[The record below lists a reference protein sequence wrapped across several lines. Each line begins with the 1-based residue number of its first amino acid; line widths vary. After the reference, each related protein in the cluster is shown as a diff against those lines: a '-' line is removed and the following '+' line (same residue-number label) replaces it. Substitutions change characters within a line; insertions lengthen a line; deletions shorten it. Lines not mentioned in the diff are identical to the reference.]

1 MTGPTPEPAAAP
13 ETVSPDR
20 SLRALI
26 PFAAL
31 SGAYFAHIG
40 FFNPYLTLW
49 LKDLGLPLLVISLV
63 VAAQPF
69 TRVFAPYIWG
79 LISDRTGQRVQLLR
93 FSAVTAAVTSMGLFV
108 DGGVAWMAVVL
119 FVLFVLTS
127 SMMGLTEAAMAHV
140 VAGDWGRYGRVRLW
154 GSAGFLVT
162 VFVAGAWFERFGM
175 HHFPGWAVAT
185 LLGVAA
191 CTFWLPRV
199 HDRPTQGVRSH
210 APIGPVLRQ
219 PVVVWFFVSLF
230 FHVMAHMAIYA
241 YLSLFLDNRGYS
253 KTVIGALWALS
264 VLAEIAWFFW
274 QGKFIGSRPMSWWLL
289 VCAWATVIRMALTG
303 GLADWWPALVVG
315 QLLHALTFAGH
326 HTACVAMVTL
336 HFPGTLRG
344 RGQALFTAAGYGLGG
359 VIGVVA
365 GGTLVELM
373 GYEGLFAA
381 ATLLALSATASAWQL
396 RRTERRLESQGLL
409 ADGTGRSA

>member
-1 MTGPTPEPAAAP
+1 
-13 ETVSPDR
+13 
-20 SLRALI
+20 
-26 PFAAL
+26 
-31 SGAYFAHIG
+31 
-40 FFNPYLTLW
+40 
-49 LKDLGLPLLVISLV
+49 
-63 VAAQPF
+63 
-69 TRVFAPYIWG
+69 
-79 LISDRTGQRVQLLR
+79 
-93 FSAVTAAVTSMGLFV
+93 
-108 DGGVAWMAVVL
+108 
-119 FVLFVLTS
+119 
-127 SMMGLTEAAMAHV
+127 MAHV

-191 CTFWLPRV
+191 CTFWLPKV
-199 HDRPTQGVRSH
+199 HDRPTQGERSH
-210 APIGPVLRQ
+210 APIWPVLRQ

-241 YLSLFLDNRGYS
+241 YFSLFLDDRGYS

-274 QGKFIGSRPMSWWLL
+274 QGKFIGRRPMSCWLL

-303 GLADWWPALVVG
+303 GLADWWPALVIG
-315 QLLHALTFAGH
+315 QLLHAFTFAGH
-326 HTACVAMVTL
+326 HTACVAMVTR
-336 HFPGTLRG
+336 HFSGSLRA
-344 RGQALFTAAGYGLGG
+344 RGQALFTSVGYGLGG
-359 VIGVVA
+359 VVGVLA
-365 GGTLVELM
+365 GGSLVQAM

-381 ATLLALSATASAWQL
+381 ATLLALAATASTWRL
-396 RRTERRLESQGLL
+396 RRIERRLESKGHL

>member
-1 MTGPTPEPAAAP
+1 MTQPTPESAPAPGMDSA
-13 ETVSPDR
+13 DR
-20 SLRALI
+20 SLRTLI

-185 LLGVAA
+185 LVGVAA
-191 CTFWLPRV
+191 CTFWLPRF
-199 HDRPTQGVRSH
+199 HDQPAAGARIH
-210 APIGPVLRQ
+210 APIAPVLRQ
-219 PVVVWFFVSLF
+219 PVVVWFFVALF

-241 YLSLFLDNRGYS
+241 YLSLFLDDRGYS

-303 GLADWWPALVVG
+303 GLADWWPALVIG

-326 HTACVAMVTL
+326 HTACVAMVTR
-336 HFPGTLRG
+336 HFSGSLRA

-365 GGTLVELM
+365 GGSLVEVM

-381 ATLLALSATASAWQL
+381 ATALALAATASAWRL
-396 RRTERRLESQGLL
+396 RLIERRLESKGLL
-409 ADGTGRSA
+409 ADGAGRSA